1 MKDTKTCA
9 CRNDC
14 WGCYDDDCGCCS
26 CHSCDCE
33 CDEFEPIHWDYSTE
47 FETGINLP
55 AVCVGVAAVVGGV
68 VGALAYK
75 FLHKN

>member
-1 MKDTKTCA
+1 MKDTKTCTGHH
-9 CRNDC
+9 DC
-14 WGCYDDDCGCCS
+14 WGCYDGDCGCCAD
-26 CHSCDCE
+26 HSCDCE
-33 CDEFEPIHWDYSTE
+33 CGGCEPICRDCSTT
-47 FETGINLP
+47 FEGGIDLS